1 MKKAVTLQMCFN
13 FTRVLKVMYPPA
25 ATPKIPTSTTLVA
38 RHPQLLTRRLMSS
51 NSNLDM
57 AEADK
62 ISTSPISFSSWY
74 SFGDPCLDL
83 FFHVKSRDQDHIGND
98 DEDDDIKQERQKQ
111 TSHYNHHRLNY
122 LKQLLPVA
130 WSHNPLTTLKLIFN
144 LHSGIS
150 SKGRDYPEAFHTA
163 VFWLHQ
169 NHPKTL
175 LCNLPAFAGWKWGF
189 NDLLDILYGLLE
201 QGQDPTAGE
210 RLHRDPDYKLLHD
223 QIMDLLA
230 ERWKSDVEKF
240 KQHKLEL
247 KSFQDWDQ
255 LDEADHLLVSG
266 TAVVCSL
273 PDHHTSSILLRES
286 IARRLFPPES
296 DQSEEWER
304 LTDALEPFLNY
315 YMHRASL
322 WNHTLE
328 RSEVKKC
335 LEEVKAAAAA
345 GGNLGGGIIKP
356 DALLPN
362 EIIKY
367 AEDEDFG
374 EAANLQWKAMVEDM
388 YLKQQQKKGEEG
400 LGKFTNCLAV
410 CNITEDTAKLQR
422 ELGVSLGLL
431 VSELNEDPA
440 WKGKVISF
448 GDLPDGQPQPQPLL
462 HSIQG
467 DDLKSKCEFMMRT
480 CRMKSNESVDYRKVC
495 DLILEV
501 VENENLKAEQM
512 IKKVFVL
519 TDFTGFFSCTS
530 KTLHEANQS
539 KLEELEASG
548 YDARPLPH
556 ILLWNISDWKYP
568 HSEEHHPGV
577 TLMSGVNDNLIKSFM
592 DNGGEIGPRQV
603 MEAAIADKEFQT
615 FSVVD

>member
-1 MKKAVTLQMCFN
+1 MA
-13 FTRVLKVMYPPA
+13 PPA
-25 ATPKIPTSTTLVA
+25 ATPKMPTSTTLVA
-38 RHPQLLTRRLMSS
+38 RHPQLLTR
-51 NSNLDM
+51 
-57 AEADK
+57 
-62 ISTSPISFSSWY
+62 
-74 SFGDPCLDL
+74 
-83 FFHVKSRDQDHIGND
+83 SRDQDHIGND
-98 DEDDDIKQERQKQ
+98 DEDNDIKQERQKR

-144 LHSGIS
+144 LHSRIS
-150 SKGRDYPEAFHTA
+150 RKGRDYPEAFHTA
-163 VFWLHQ
+163 LFCLHQ
-169 NHPKTL
+169 NHPRTL

-201 QGQDPTAGE
+201 QGQDATAGE

-223 QIMDLLA
+223 QVMDLLA
-230 ERWKSDVEKF
+230 ERWKSAVEKF

-266 TAVVCSL
+266 TAAVCSL

-315 YMHRASL
+315 YMHRASH
-322 WNHTLE
+322 WNHTQE

-345 GGNLGGGIIKP
+345 GGNLRGGIIKP

-448 GDLPDGQPQPQPLL
+448 GDLPDDQPQPLL

-519 TDFTGFFSCTS
+519 TDYRKVCDLILEVVEKENLKAEQMIKKVFVVTATSQDSLLIHKKFLMLFSNFF
-530 KTLHEANQS
+530 
-539 KLEELEASG
+539 
-548 YDARPLPH
+548 
-556 ILLWNISDWKYP
+556 
-568 HSEEHHPGV
+568 
-577 TLMSGVNDNLIKSFM
+577 NLI
-592 DNGGEIGPRQV
+592 V
-603 MEAAIADKEFQT
+603 LC
-615 FSVVD
+615 

>member
-13 FTRVLKVMYPPA
+13 FTRVLKVMAPPA
-25 ATPKIPTSTTLVA
+25 STPTIPISTTLVVGP
-38 RHPQLLTRRLMSS
+38 PQLLTRRLMSS

-83 FFHVKSRDQDHIGND
+83 FFHVKSRDQDHFSND

-111 TSHYNHHRLNY
+111 TSHYNHYRLNY

-144 LHSGIS
+144 LHSRVIR
-150 SKGRDYPEAFHTA
+150 KGRYYPEAFHTA

-175 LCNLPAFAGWKWGF
+175 LCHLPAFAGWKWGF
-189 NDLLDILYGLLE
+189 DNLLDILYGLLE
-201 QGQDPTAGE
+201 QGQDATAEE

-223 QIMDLLA
+223 QVMDLLA
-230 ERWKSDVEKF
+230 ERWKSDIEKL

-255 LDEADHLLVSG
+255 LDEADHLVVSG
-266 TAVVCSL
+266 TAAVCSL

-304 LTDALEPFLNY
+304 LTNALEPFVNY
-315 YMHRASL
+315 YMHQALHR
-322 WNHTLE
+322 NRTRE

-388 YLKQQQKKGEEG
+388 YLKQQQKQGEEG
-400 LGKFTNCLAV
+400 LGKFKNCLAV
-410 CNITEDTAKLQR
+410 CNITDHTAKLPR
-422 ELGVSLGLL
+422 ELEVSLGLL

-448 GDLPDGQPQPQPLL
+448 GDLPDGQPQPLL

-480 CRMKSNESVDYRKVC
+480 CRMKSNKSVDYRKVC

-530 KTLHEANQS
+530 KTLYEAKQS

-556 ILLWNISDWKYP
+556 ILLWNITDWKYP